1 MSSSSNPDYDQS
13 KMDLTYESKKKNQ
26 ALDET
31 LSTSYQPSLAHQPKK
46 ILKSSAM
53 QMIDMESK
61 RYEQDKKK
69 EKEEK
74 TKSRKR
80 GGTGKG
86 RRGSMELMDPSGQ

>member
-1 MSSSSNPDYDQS
+1 MASSSNPDYEQS
-13 KMDLTYESKKKNQ
+13 KMDLTYESKKINQ

-31 LSTSYQPSLAHQPKK
+31 ISSSYQPSNAHPKK
-46 ILKSSAM
+46 ILKTSAM

-69 EKEEK
+69 EREEK

-86 RRGSMELMDPSGQ
+86 RRGSMELMDPSG

>member
-1 MSSSSNPDYDQS
+1 MASSSNPDYEQS
-13 KMDLTYESKKKNQ
+13 KMDLTYESKKKNP

-31 LSTSYQPSLAHQPKK
+31 ISSSYQPSSLTHPKK
-46 ILKSSAM
+46 ILKTSAM

-61 RYEQDKKK
+61 RYEQDKKR
-69 EKEEK
+69 EREEK

-86 RRGSMELMDPSGQ
+86 RRGSMELMDPSG

>member
-1 MSSSSNPDYDQS
+1 
-13 KMDLTYESKKKNQ
+13 MDLTYESQKKNP
-26 ALDET
+26 ALDDS
-31 LSTSYQPSLAHQPKK
+31 LSTSHQPSPAQSKK

-86 RRGSMELMDPSGQ
+86 RRGSMELIDPSG